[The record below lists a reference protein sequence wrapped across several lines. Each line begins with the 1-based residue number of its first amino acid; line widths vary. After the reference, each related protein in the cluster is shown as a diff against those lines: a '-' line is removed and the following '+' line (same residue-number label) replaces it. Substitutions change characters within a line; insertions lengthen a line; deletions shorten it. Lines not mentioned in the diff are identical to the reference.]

1 MLSPFRFI
9 TGCLAAFLSVTAVI
23 AAELKMK
30 NGDKVTGEIVSR
42 NDGKIKIKTVL
53 FGTIE
58 VAESAVETITIA
70 PAKPSEP
77 QTGSPSAN
85 AQPSAPAPQEEVRV
99 VAGSAAAP
107 KPRIQRFV
115 VGIPGV
121 LPLLQS
127 PVGVRLR
134 EVIDGSKG
142 SVQFG
147 LTDQTGRRKSVDV
160 SFIGNAEYV
169 TESNNYRMGG
179 RYLYG
184 RAEGEVVTDRRE
196 ATFRWRHDLKHHIF
210 SQTVTTYND
219 DAIKLIDMNLEQ
231 SVGLGVTA
239 YRKRN
244 CIFNIGSG
252 FTTQYRKLQ
261 EYESGTV
268 VLGDLF
274 EDFSYKFTDRISF
287 KQEGSAQYSPVSRA
301 SYTIVSGAMLPT
313 TDEATNYRFKFNAA
327 LQSKISSHLSVNLRY
342 DFEFDNTIG
351 EEGLKADQRITSTI
365 GYEF

>member
-1 MLSPFRFI
+1 MSLFRF
-9 TGCLAAFLSVTAVI
+9 TAGSLAVLFLVSALA

-30 NGDKVTGEIVSR
+30 NGDRITGEIVSR
-42 NDGKIKIKTVL
+42 ADGKIKIKTAL
-53 FGTIE
+53 FGTLE
-58 VAESAVETITIA
+58 VAESAVESIA
-70 PAKPSEP
+70 IAQGKAPEPKKEASPKP
-77 QTGSPSAN
+77 
-85 AQPSAPAPQEEVRV
+85 AQPGEAQRPEEVRV
-99 VAGSAAAP
+99 VAGAAAAA
-107 KPRIQRFV
+107 KPRLQRIM

-134 EVIDGSKG
+134 EIVDGTKG
-142 SVQFG
+142 NVQFG

-169 TESNNYRMGG
+169 TESNNYRVNG

-184 RAEGEVVTDRRE
+184 RAEGQVVTDRRE
-196 ATFRWRHDLKHHIF
+196 ATFRWRHDLKRHIF

-219 DAIKLIDMNLEQ
+219 DAIKLIDLNLEQ

-239 YRKRN
+239 YRKHG
-244 CIFNIGSG
+244 CIFNVGAG
-252 FTTQYRKLQ
+252 FTSQYRKLQ

-268 VLGDLF
+268 VLGDFF
-274 EDFSYKFTDRISF
+274 EDVTYKITDRISF

-301 SYTIVSGAMLPT
+301 SYVIVNGAMLPA
-313 TDEATNYRFKFNAA
+313 TDEASNYRFKLNAA

-351 EEGLKADQRITSTI
+351 EQGLKADQRITSTI
-365 GYEF
+365 GYDF